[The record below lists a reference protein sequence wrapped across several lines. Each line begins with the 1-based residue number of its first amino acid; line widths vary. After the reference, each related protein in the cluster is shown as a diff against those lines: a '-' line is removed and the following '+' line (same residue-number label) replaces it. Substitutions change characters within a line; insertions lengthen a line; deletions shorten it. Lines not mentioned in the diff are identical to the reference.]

1 MSIISFIVFVISLP
15 MRKFSILIAEDD
27 PDDRF
32 LLKKAFE
39 ENKVEETIS
48 FVENGIKT
56 LEYLKTIRDANH
68 LYPNLIILDLNMP
81 LRNGKEVL
89 QEIKEDSI
97 LKKIPVVIFSTS
109 NNEAVIDKCYEL
121 GANTYIVKP
130 LSFGQLL
137 KVVAQIKSYW
147 LQIASLPL

>member
-1 MSIISFIVFVISLP
+1 

-39 ENKVEETIS
+39 ENKAEETIS
-48 FVENGIKT
+48 FVENGIKA
-56 LEYLKTIRDANH
+56 LEFLKKIRDTNH
-68 LYPNLIILDLNMP
+68 VFPNLIILDLNMP
-81 LRNGKEVL
+81 FRDGKEVL
-89 QEIKEDSI
+89 REIKEDSV
-97 LKKIPVVIFSTS
+97 LRRIPVLVLSTS
-109 NNEAVIDKCYEL
+109 SNEAIIDKCYEL

-130 LSFGQLL
+130 LSFERLL
-137 KVVAQIKSYW
+137 KVVEQIKSYW

>member
-1 MSIISFIVFVISLP
+1 

-39 ENKVEETIS
+39 ENKAEETIA
-48 FVENGIKT
+48 FVENGIKA
-56 LEYLKTIRDANH
+56 LEFLKKIRDTNH
-68 LYPNLIILDLNMP
+68 VFPNLIILDLNMP
-81 LRNGKEVL
+81 FRDGKEVL
-89 QEIKEDSI
+89 REIKEDSV
-97 LKKIPVVIFSTS
+97 LRRIPVLILSTS
-109 NNEAVIDKCYEL
+109 SNEAIIDKCYEL

-130 LSFGQLL
+130 LSFERLL
-137 KVVAQIKSYW
+137 KVVEQIKSYW

>member
-1 MSIISFIVFVISLP
+1 

-39 ENKVEETIS
+39 ENKAEETIA
-48 FVENGIKT
+48 FVENGIKA
-56 LEYLKTIRDANH
+56 LQFLKKIRDANH
-68 LYPNLIILDLNMP
+68 VFPNLIILDLNMP
-81 LRNGKEVL
+81 FRDGKEVL
-89 QEIKEDSI
+89 REIKEDNV
-97 LKKIPVVIFSTS
+97 LKRIPVLVLSTS
-109 NNEAVIDKCYEL
+109 SNEAIIDKCYEL

-130 LSFGQLL
+130 LSFERLL
-137 KVVAQIKSYW
+137 KVVEQIKSYW

>member
-1 MSIISFIVFVISLP
+1 

-39 ENKVEETIS
+39 ENKAEETVT
-48 FVENGIKT
+48 FVDNGVKA
-56 LEYLKTIRDANH
+56 LEYLRKIRDSNH

-81 LRNGKEVL
+81 FRSGKEVL
-89 QEIKEDSI
+89 REIKEDDI
-97 LKKIPVVIFSTS
+97 LKKIPVVVFSTS
-109 NNEAVIDKCYEL
+109 GNESVVDKCYEL

-130 LSFGQLL
+130 LSFEQLL
-137 KVVAQIKSYW
+137 KVVEQIKSYW